1 MDKKEFNSKVKV
13 SKIANTS
20 MDKIVQN
27 ERKNDYMPKQ
37 EENNIKP
44 IFKTESEKRRWE
56 EMQSRL
62 AENNTLRSNAV

>member
-1 MDKKEFNSKVKV
+1 
-13 SKIANTS
+13 

>member
-1 MDKKEFNSKVKV
+1 
-13 SKIANTS
+13 

-27 ERKNDYMPKQ
+27 ERKNNYMSKQ
-37 EENNIKP
+37 EENNIQP
-44 IFKTESEKRRWE
+44 IFGTELEKRRWE